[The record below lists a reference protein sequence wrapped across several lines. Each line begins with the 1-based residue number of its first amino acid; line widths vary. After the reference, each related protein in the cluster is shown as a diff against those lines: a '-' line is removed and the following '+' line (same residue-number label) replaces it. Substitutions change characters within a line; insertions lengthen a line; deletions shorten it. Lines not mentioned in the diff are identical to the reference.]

1 MTMTSTDVPRPDV
14 RDRRERRITMF
25 VWPET
30 QCVRSVRRAVQAIL
44 DHWEIAHVTDDAE
57 LLTTELLTN
66 AIRHTGG
73 EQPLRVTIA
82 ADQRG
87 LSIGVRDRSASA
99 PRPHRPT
106 ACEESGRGLLLIER
120 IAGSWTYRFHPDG
133 TKTVSCRLPL

>member
-1 MTMTSTDVPRPDV
+1 MTMTSTDVPRPEV
-14 RDRRERRITMF
+14 CDRRDRRITMF

-30 QCVRSVRRAVQAIL
+30 QCVRSVRRAVKAIL
-44 DHWEIAHVTDDAE
+44 GYWGIAHLADDAE

-73 EQPLRVTIA
+73 EQSVRVTIA
-82 ADQRG
+82 AGQRW
-87 LSIGVRDRSASA
+87 LSIDVRDCSASA